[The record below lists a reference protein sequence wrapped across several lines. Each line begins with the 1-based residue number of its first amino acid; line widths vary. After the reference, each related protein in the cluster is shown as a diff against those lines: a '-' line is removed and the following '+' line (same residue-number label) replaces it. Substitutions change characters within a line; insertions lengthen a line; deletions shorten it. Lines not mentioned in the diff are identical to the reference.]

1 MIRVIVDIYRPKL
14 DYHECPWGKTTLALL
29 TIIIVAHF
37 LFSVYCIAAV
47 RNGMESFSDGTI
59 IKEALMLFYSCLAI
73 GIMLENIGLE
83 HKLSDFIRSLFFNIG
98 ATMFCFR
105 LMINRV
111 SKYWLPEIVQKH
123 LSKGYALYKTIWPT
137 TVTATNANS
146 GNSGNLTFDQS
157 GDAPIYQQKS
167 VQVGDI
173 NELIIAIEDP
183 SRLKILRNLAVK
195 NHLVENVDFICGVL
209 KFKEEAEGLIMNSS
223 SVASD
228 EMKSQA
234 MAMWYQ
240 YLQINSP
247 DEVNVSS
254 TAREQLKSQLD
265 QWAPNAKVISK
276 LVARNCLE
284 TDSDHRIAIFEI
296 AFREILTMLYQNLW
310 TKFRVEEAQALTLED
325 EDNDGV
331 MFVFKKEKRRI
342 VDRKAVKDSCKDS
355 EKEGRSTVLQA
366 ISEIGSGKDDGSVTP
381 L

>member
-1 MIRVIVDIYRPKL
+1 
-14 DYHECPWGKTTLALL
+14 
-29 TIIIVAHF
+29 
-37 LFSVYCIAAV
+37 
-47 RNGMESFSDGTI
+47 
-59 IKEALMLFYSCLAI
+59 
-73 GIMLENIGLE
+73 
-83 HKLSDFIRSLFFNIG
+83 
-98 ATMFCFR
+98 
-105 LMINRV
+105 
-111 SKYWLPEIVQKH
+111 
-123 LSKGYALYKTIWPT
+123 
-137 TVTATNANS
+137 
-146 GNSGNLTFDQS
+146 
-157 GDAPIYQQKS
+157 
-167 VQVGDI
+167 
-173 NELIIAIEDP
+173 
-183 SRLKILRNLAVK
+183 
-195 NHLVENVDFICGVL
+195 
-209 KFKEEAEGLIMNSS
+209 
-223 SVASD
+223 
-228 EMKSQA
+228 
-234 MAMWYQ
+234 MWYQ

-355 EKEGRSTVLQA
+355 EKESRSTVLQA

>member
-1 MIRVIVDIYRPKL
+1 
-14 DYHECPWGKTTLALL
+14 
-29 TIIIVAHF
+29 
-37 LFSVYCIAAV
+37 
-47 RNGMESFSDGTI
+47 
-59 IKEALMLFYSCLAI
+59 
-73 GIMLENIGLE
+73 
-83 HKLSDFIRSLFFNIG
+83 
-98 ATMFCFR
+98 MFCFR

-123 LSKGYALYKTIWPT
+123 ISKGYALYKTIWPT
-137 TVTATNANS
+137 TVTTTN
-146 GNSGNLTFDQS
+146 GNSRNSNSLNFDQS

-167 VQVGDI
+167 VQLGDT
-173 NELIIAIEDP
+173 NELILAIEDP

-209 KFKEEAEGLIMNSS
+209 KFKEEAETLIMDSS

-228 EMKSQA
+228 EMKTQA

-254 TAREQLKSQLD
+254 TAREMLKSQLD

-276 LVARNCLE
+276 LVARKCLE
-284 TDSDHRIAIFEI
+284 TDGDHRTAIFEV

-331 MFVFKKEKRRI
+331 MFVFKKEKRQKS
-342 VDRKAVKDSCKDS
+342 VDCKDRKVVQDRKDS
-355 EKEGRSTVLQA
+355 EKESRSTVLQP
-366 ISEIGSGKDDGSVTP
+366 ISEINSGKDDGSYTP